1 MYIYV
6 YKYMNTY
13 TYTYIHTRIHTHTY
27 AYLYTYYHSFFPSLS
42 LSDMHFDTLAG
53 AAVECAIG
61 EVESADLKIF
71 KTSMDGG
78 VEAMKEVVE
87 HLELEEGG
95 QRTLTP
101 MVAKDEEQE
110 EKQENVQML
119 VLGGEKRCG
128 ESKRGEE
135 VKDLLCLLNVI
146 FEWRQVRLHNS
157 RYEDEGARGAEPLFE
172 ACACVCACEERMFA
186 CFVY

>member
-1 MYIYV
+1 
-6 YKYMNTY
+6 MNTY

-95 QRTLTP
+95 QRMLTP